1 MIQCWAY
8 KDKERRHSYVYWK
21 KKELKK
27 LESMYQEDTFQFAV
41 IYGRRRIGKTT
52 LISEFL
58 KDKKAISYIAI
69 EGTMK
74 ENLAGLSLAVMRGL
88 SDGNSF
94 PEAVYPDFESL
105 LSRSTSGAGN
115 RDWSL
120 PLTNTHIWR
129 RLIPRY
135 PRCCRNTLIPAGK
148 TVICF

>member
-1 MIQCWAY
+1 MFTG
-8 KDKERRHSYVYWK
+8 R

-94 PEAVYPDFESL
+94 PEAVYPDFEGCIRSVL
-105 LSRSTSGAGN
+105 PPGSDLSAHRQ
-115 RDWSL
+115 RMW
-120 PLTNTHIWR
+120 
-129 RLIPRY
+129 
-135 PRCCRNTLIPAGK
+135 
-148 TVICF
+148 

>member
-1 MIQCWAY
+1 MFTG
-8 KDKERRHSYVYWK
+8 R

-58 KDKKAISYIAI
+58 KDTKAISYIAV

-74 ENLAGLSLAVMRGL
+74 ENLTGLSVAVMRGL

-94 PEAVYPDFESL
+94 SEAVYSDFESL
-105 LSRSTSGAGN
+105 LSEIDR
-115 RDWSL
+115 RC
-120 PLTNTHIWR
+120 R
-129 RLIPRY
+129 EQRLILSIDEY
-135 PRCCRNTLIPAGK
+135 PYLAASYPAISSMLQK
-148 TVICF
+148 HIDTCWKDIF